1 MLSYWLGNIPLFL
14 YNVVVGRNK
23 VDIDFTFA

>member
-1 MLSYWLGNIPLFL
+1 LFL